1 MVRIRQ
7 IEVERDGGEEEGKEK
22 LRIVRSKKSEQAM
35 YGGGGRGNGKGE
47 GKGRWMGEK
56 RN

>member
-1 MVRIRQ
+1 M
-7 IEVERDGGEEEGKEK
+7 ERDGGEEEGKEK